1 MKYDIS
7 NMRVINILSNIF
19 GIFQMFT
26 NIANINI
33 DIK

>member
-1 MKYDIS
+1 MKFIQYAY
-7 NMRVINILSNIF
+7 NQYFVKIF